1 MNGWKEDLPCLN
13 LPLAFLFLL
22 HIGVSDVLFLKII
35 TSEEAAGPDQSIG
48 MPTYGK
54 LSNVLAKEWTMPL
67 LFNAALF
74 TFFLILSFLST
85 SVVVYI
91 IACVYTGWEVTF
103 QKVLSV
109 VPRVWRR
116 LMVIFMCISVTM
128 FHYFTFFLILSFL
141 STSVVVYIIAC
152 VYTGWEV
159 TFQKVLSVVPR
170 VWRRL
175 MVIFMC
181 ISVTMFH
188 YFTFFLILSF
198 LSTSVVVY
206 IIACVYTGWEVTF
219 QKVLSVVPRVWRRLM
234 LASVVSVLKEE
245 YGFRAMAKSNDL
257 IKGKIGLLIVTFLM
271 LTFLLGFVQ
280 VLFKKL
286 VVHGDSF
293 GILAKVGFG
302 IICLTLLSGLFLFGL
317 TIQTVVYFVCK
328 SYHHENIDKS
338 ALSDHLEVYLGG
350 ESVPLRAKDVQLE

>member
-1 MNGWKEDLPCLN
+1 
-13 LPLAFLFLL
+13 
-22 HIGVSDVLFLKII
+22 
-35 TSEEAAGPDQSIG
+35 

-116 LMVIFMCISVTM
+116 LMVMFM
-128 FHYFTFFLILSFL
+128 LILLAVGVLYLVGLVNMS
-141 STSVVVYIIAC
+141 II
-152 VYTGWEV
+152 W
-159 TFQKVLSVVPR
+159 Q
-170 VWRRL
+170 
-175 MVIFMC
+175 
-181 ISVTMFH
+181 
-188 YFTFFLILSF
+188 
-198 LSTSVVVY
+198 
-206 IIACVYTGWEVTF
+206 
-219 QKVLSVVPRVWRRLM
+219 

-350 ESVPLRAKDVQLE
+350 ESVLLRAKDVQLE